1 MKYIIS
7 NVKSKLLFLPMLL
20 LLVLI
25 EFAWT
30 PPFGNVFT
38 KNAEAVVGRPASPGS
53 VAGTARRVRR
63 RTVRRVA
70 VGTRVTT
77 VPAGCQSVIKYGTK
91 YELCDGTYY
100 KPTYEGNEVVYIVE
114 NPKP

>member
-20 LLVLI
+20 LLLMI
-25 EFAWT
+25 EFVWT
-30 PPFGNVFT
+30 PPFGNVFI
-38 KNAEAVVGRPASPGS
+38 KNAEAVVGRPATPGS

-70 VGTRVTT
+70 VGTKVTV

-91 YELCDGTYY
+91 YELCDGVYY
-100 KPTYEGNEVVYIVE
+100 KPYYEENDVVYVVE
-114 NPKP
+114 DPKP